1 MLTTVRPTPQAKQ
14 TQAAALDERLRY
26 SPYRNGAMNEPASAP
41 QLSQLLSELDALSD
55 SFAYLGSYYAQ
66 KVMGIDKPRVGLL
79 NIGAESSILLRNT
92 GLMKSSVSVELEV
105 RTSEESV
112 DIEAESTMITMMP
125 IKMSGSPESIV
136 GMTES

>member
-1 MLTTVRPTPQAKQ
+1 
-14 TQAAALDERLRY
+14 
-26 SPYRNGAMNEPASAP
+26 
-41 QLSQLLSELDALSD
+41 
-55 SFAYLGSYYAQ
+55 
-66 KVMGIDKPRVGLL
+66 
-79 NIGAESSILLRNT
+79 
-92 GLMKSSVSVELEV
+92 MKSSVSVELEV

>member
-1 MLTTVRPTPQAKQ
+1 MNVMELLYCTSAMTTEITTKTTSKTRIH
-14 TQAAALDERLRY
+14 
-26 SPYRNGAMNEPASAP
+26 ASA
-41 QLSQLLSELDALSD
+41 S
-55 SFAYLGSYYAQ
+55 
-66 KVMGIDKPRVGLL
+66 
-79 NIGAESSILLRNT
+79 ESSILLRNT

-136 GMTES
+136 GMIES